1 MSTRRVFL
9 SGAVATA
16 VGAALAA
23 CAEVEQGLPAPSVA
37 ATPSAHPALT
47 SDKLAA
53 VLERIQTGLNA
64 ADAAKSPD
72 SLAGYLTGPAARVRA
87 EEYAV
92 AQATGDDQKYIHTF
106 ITTSQM
112 EAVGLTADFPRT
124 ALVVTEPAAEG
135 QAPYLLILTQDDAR
149 SHYQLWGWAPLR
161 LSQVPTTPG
170 IKVGSESV
178 SADATGLV
186 ATPQEV
192 LDAYLDALNNPTGE
206 NGTAFADDDLLRQ
219 KITSDRDET
228 GLAGMGTKT
237 VTAAAGSDGF
247 KGLRTNANGALV
259 VTTVTFSSVYRNTV
273 ARSTINVTDPA
284 IVKMLGDNA
293 SVVGTVT
300 ATYDAMVAFSIPS
313 ASEGGQSVVV
323 GVDRTLSKAERDDSQ
338 APTG

>member
-72 SLAGYLTGPAARVRA
+72 SLVGYLTGPAARVRA
-87 EEYAV
+87 EEYAI
-92 AQATGDDQKYIHTF
+92 AQATGDDKFVHTF
-106 ITTSQM
+106 ITTSQ
-112 EAVGLTADFPRT
+112 AGVAGLTTDFPRT

-135 QAPYLLILTQDDAR
+135 EAPYLLILTQDDAR

-206 NGTAFADDDLLRQ
+206 NGTAFADDLLRQ
-219 KITSDRDET
+219 KIASDRSIDL
-228 GLAGMGTKT
+228 GGMGTMT

-323 GVDRTLSKAERDDSQ
+323 GVDRTLAKAERDDSQ

>member
-92 AQATGDDQKYIHTF
+92 AQATGDDKFVHTF
-106 ITTSQM
+106 ITTSQ
-112 EAVGLTADFPRT
+112 AGVAGLTTDFPRT

-135 QAPYLLILTQDDAR
+135 EAPYLLILTQDDAR
-149 SHYQLWGWAPLR
+149 NPYQMWGWAR
-161 LSQVPTTPG
+161 LSGQSQVPTTSTTV
-170 IKVGSESV
+170 VGSESV

-192 LDAYLDALNNPTGE
+192 LDAYIDALNNPTGE
-206 NGTAFADDDLLRQ
+206 NGTAFADDTLRQ
-219 KITSDRDET
+219 RIAAERAIDL
-228 GLAGMGTKT
+228 GGMGTVT

-247 KGLRTNANGALV
+247 KGLRTTANGALV
-259 VTTVTFSSVYRNTV
+259 MTTVTFSTVYRNTV
-273 ARSTINVTDPA
+273 ARSTITVGGTVA
-284 IVKMLGDNA
+284 KMLGDNA

-300 ATYDAMVAFSIPS
+300 VTYDAMVAFSIPS
-313 ASEGGQSVVV
+313 ASEGGQSTVIGLDLVPA
-323 GVDRTLSKAERDDSQ
+323 KAERDDSQ

>member
-1 MSTRRVFL
+1 MSTRRGFL
-9 SGAVATA
+9 SGAVAAA

-23 CAEVEQGLPAPSVA
+23 CTEQGIPTPSVT

-47 SDKLAA
+47 ADKLTAI
-53 VLERIQTGLNA
+53 LERIQTGLNA

-206 NGTAFADDDLLRQ
+206 NGTAFADDLLRQ
-219 KITSDRDET
+219 KIASDRSIDL
-228 GLAGMGTKT
+228 GGMGTMT

-273 ARSTINVTDPA
+273 ARSTITVGGTVA
-284 IVKMLGDNA
+284 KMLGGNA

-300 ATYDAMVAFSIPS
+300 VTYDAMVAFSIPS
-313 ASEGGQSVVV
+313 ASEGGQSTVIGLELVPA
-323 GVDRTLSKAERDDSQ
+323 KAERDDSQ

>member
-87 EEYAV
+87 EQYAT
-92 AQATGDDQKYIHTF
+92 AQAMGDDKYIHTF

-206 NGTAFADDDLLRQ
+206 NGTAFADDLLRQ
-219 KITSDRDET
+219 KIASDRSIDL
-228 GLAGMGTKT
+228 GGMGTMT

-259 VTTVTFSSVYRNTV
+259 MTTVTFSSVYRNTV

>member
-72 SLAGYLTGPAARVRA
+72 ALAGYLTGPAARVRA

-149 SHYQLWGWAPLR
+149 SHYQLWGWALLR
-161 LSQVPTTPG
+161 LSQVPTTSG

-192 LDAYLDALNNPTGE
+192 LDAYIDALNNPTGE
-206 NGTAFADDDLLRQ
+206 NGTAFADDTLRQ
-219 KITSDRDET
+219 RIAAERDET

-259 VTTVTFSSVYRNTV
+259 MTTVTFSTVYRNTV
-273 ARSTINVTDPA
+273 ARSTIDVKDPA

-300 ATYDAMVAFSIPS
+300 ATYDAMVAFAIPS
-313 ASEGGQSVVV
+313 ASEGGQSAVT
-323 GVDRTLSKAERDDSQ
+323 GLDWSLAKAERDDSQ

>member
-92 AQATGDDQKYIHTF
+92 TQATGDDQKYIHTF

-206 NGTAFADDDLLRQ
+206 NGTAFADDLLRQ
-219 KITSDRDET
+219 KIASDRSIDL
-228 GLAGMGTKT
+228 GGMGTMT

-259 VTTVTFSSVYRNTV
+259 MTTVTFSSVYRNTV

-300 ATYDAMVAFSIPS
+300 ATYDAMVVFSIPS

>member
-72 SLAGYLTGPAARVRA
+72 SLAGYLPGPAARVRA

-149 SHYQLWGWAPLR
+149 SSYQMWGWAR
-161 LSQVPTTPG
+161 LSGRSQVPTTSTTV
-170 IKVGSESV
+170 VGSESV

-192 LDAYLDALNNPTGE
+192 LDAYVDALNNPTGE
-206 NGTAFADDDLLRQ
+206 NGTAFADDLLRQ
-219 KITSDRDET
+219 KIASDRSIDL
-228 GLAGMGTKT
+228 GGMGTMT

-300 ATYDAMVAFSIPS
+300 ATYDAMVVFSIPS

>member
-9 SGAVATA
+9 SGAVAAA

-23 CAEVEQGLPAPSVA
+23 CTEVEQDLPAPSVA

-47 SDKLAA
+47 ADKLTTI
-53 VLERIQTGLNA
+53 LERIQTGLNA
-64 ADAAKSPD
+64 ADADKSPD
-72 SLAGYLTGPAARVRA
+72 SLVGYLTGPAARVRA
-87 EEYAV
+87 EEYAI
-92 AQATGDDQKYIHTF
+92 AQATGDDKFVHTF
-106 ITTSQM
+106 ITTSQ
-112 EAVGLTADFPRT
+112 AGVAGLTTDFPRT

-206 NGTAFADDDLLRQ
+206 NGTAFADDLLRQ
-219 KITSDRDET
+219 KIASDRSIDL
-228 GLAGMGTKT
+228 GGMGTMT

-247 KGLRTNANGALV
+247 KGLRTTANGALAM
-259 VTTVTFSSVYRNTV
+259 TTVTFSTVYRNTV

>member
-9 SGAVATA
+9 SGAVAAA

-23 CAEVEQGLPAPSVA
+23 CTEQGIPTPSVT

-47 SDKLAA
+47 ADKLTTI
-53 VLERIQTGLNA
+53 LERIQTGLNA
-64 ADAAKSPD
+64 ADADKSPD
-72 SLAGYLTGPAARVRA
+72 SLVGYLTGPAARVRA
-87 EEYAV
+87 EEYAI
-92 AQATGDDQKYIHTF
+92 AQATGDDKFVHTF
-106 ITTSQM
+106 ITTSQ
-112 EAVGLTADFPRT
+112 AGVAGLTTDFPRT

-135 QAPYLLILTQDDAR
+135 EAPYLLILTQDDAR
-149 SHYQLWGWAPLR
+149 NPYQMWGWAR
-161 LSQVPTTPG
+161 LSGQSQVPTTSTTV
-170 IKVGSESV
+170 VGSESV

-192 LDAYLDALNNPTGE
+192 LDAYIDALNNPTGE
-206 NGTAFADDDLLRQ
+206 NGTAFADDTLRQ
-219 KITSDRDET
+219 RIAAERAIDL
-228 GLAGMGTKT
+228 GGMGTVT

-273 ARSTINVTDPA
+273 ARSTITVGGTVA
-284 IVKMLGDNA
+284 KMLGDNA

-300 ATYDAMVAFSIPS
+300 VTYDAMVAFSIPS
-313 ASEGGQSVVV
+313 ASEGGQSTVIGLDLVPA
-323 GVDRTLSKAERDDSQ
+323 KAERDDSQ

>member
-206 NGTAFADDDLLRQ
+206 NGTAFADDLLRQ
-219 KITSDRDET
+219 KIASDRSIDL
-228 GLAGMGTKT
+228 GGMGTMT

-247 KGLRTNANGALV
+247 KGLRTTANGALV
-259 VTTVTFSSVYRNTV
+259 MTTVTFSTVYRNTV
-273 ARSTINVTDPA
+273 ARSTITVGGTVA
-284 IVKMLGDNA
+284 KMLGDNA

-300 ATYDAMVAFSIPS
+300 VTYDAMVAFSIPS
-313 ASEGGQSVVV
+313 ASEGGQSTVIGLDLVPA
-323 GVDRTLSKAERDDSQ
+323 KAERDDSQ

>member
-206 NGTAFADDDLLRQ
+206 NGTAFADDLLRQ
-219 KITSDRDET
+219 KIASDRSIDL
-228 GLAGMGTKT
+228 GGMGTMT

-259 VTTVTFSSVYRNTV
+259 MTTVTFSSVYRNTV
-273 ARSTINVTDPA
+273 ARSTITVGGTVA
-284 IVKMLGDNA
+284 KMLGGNA

-300 ATYDAMVAFSIPS
+300 VTYDAMVAFSIPS
-313 ASEGGQSVVV
+313 ASEGGQSTVIGLELVPA
-323 GVDRTLSKAERDDSQ
+323 KAERDDSQ

>member
-87 EEYAV
+87 EQYAT
-92 AQATGDDQKYIHTF
+92 AQAMGDDKYIHTF

-206 NGTAFADDDLLRQ
+206 NGTAFADDLLRQ
-219 KITSDRDET
+219 KIASDRSIDL
-228 GLAGMGTKT
+228 GGMGTMT

>member
-23 CAEVEQGLPAPSVA
+23 CAEQDLPTPSVT

-47 SDKLAA
+47 ADKLTAI
-53 VLERIQTGLNA
+53 LERIQTGLSA

-72 SLAGYLTGPAARVRA
+72 ALAGYLTGPAARVRA

-92 AQATGDDQKYIHTF
+92 AQATGDDKFVHTF
-106 ITTSQM
+106 VTTSQ
-112 EAVGLTADFPRT
+112 AGVAGLTTDFPRT
-124 ALVVTEPAAEG
+124 TLVVTEPAAEG
-135 QAPYLLILTQDDAR
+135 EAPYLLILTQDDAR
-149 SHYQLWGWAPLR
+149 NPYQMWGWAR
-161 LSQVPTTPG
+161 LSGQSQVPTTSTTV
-170 IKVGSESV
+170 VGSESV

-192 LDAYLDALNNPTGE
+192 LDAYIDALNNPTGE
-206 NGTAFADDDLLRQ
+206 NGTAFADDTLRQ
-219 KITSDRDET
+219 RIAAERAIDL
-228 GLAGMGTKT
+228 GGMGTVT

-247 KGLRTNANGALV
+247 KGLRTTANGALV
-259 VTTVTFSSVYRNTV
+259 MTTVTFSTVYRNTV
-273 ARSTINVTDPA
+273 ARSTITVGGTVA
-284 IVKMLGDNA
+284 KMLGDNA

-300 ATYDAMVAFSIPS
+300 VTYDAMVAFSIPS
-313 ASEGGQSVVV
+313 ASEGGQSTVIGLELVPA
-323 GVDRTLSKAERDDSQ
+323 KAERDDSQ

>member
-9 SGAVATA
+9 SGAVAAA

-23 CAEVEQGLPAPSVA
+23 CTEQGIPTPSVT

-47 SDKLAA
+47 ADKLTAI
-53 VLERIQTGLNA
+53 LERIQTGLNA

-135 QAPYLLILTQDDAR
+135 EPPYLLILTQDDAR

-192 LDAYLDALNNPTGE
+192 LDAYIDALNNPTGE
-206 NGTAFADDDLLRQ
+206 NGTAFADDTLRQ
-219 KITSDRDET
+219 RIAAERAIDL
-228 GLAGMGTKT
+228 GGMGTVT

-247 KGLRTNANGALV
+247 KGLRTTANGALV
-259 VTTVTFSSVYRNTV
+259 MTTVTFSTVYRNTV
-273 ARSTINVTDPA
+273 ARSTITVGGTVA
-284 IVKMLGDNA
+284 KMLGGNA

-300 ATYDAMVAFSIPS
+300 VTYDAMVAFSIPS